1 MTDITVQNL
10 INYFSE
16 NNFDNFN
23 CGYTAGTAIA
33 ILLIFLLFTLRY
45 LIKSR
50 SKLKEVV
57 VYTGGGELRIASSAI
72 VDFIKIVASNIH
84 NITVSKVTIKKHRN
98 NIILNMKVEY
108 YVKECPLPELAD
120 ELRFAVLENLKNKL
134 GVENVSKI
142 NIKPVSISGT
152 SSSLIISN
160 YETK

>member
-1 MTDITVQNL
+1 MEDITVQNL

-33 ILLIFLLFTLRY
+33 FLLIILLFILHY

-50 SKLKEVV
+50 KKLKEVV
-57 VYTGGGELRIASSAI
+57 VHTHGGEIRIASSAI
-72 VDFIKIVASNIH
+72 VDFIKIIAENIH
-84 NITVSKVTIKKHRN
+84 NITVTKVAIKKQKN
-98 NIILNMKVEY
+98 NIILNMKVKY
-108 YVKECPLPELAD
+108 NVKERSLPDLAD
-120 ELRFAVLENLKNKL
+120 ELRSAVLENLKVKL

-142 NIKPVSISGT
+142 NINPDSISG
-152 SSSLIISN
+152 SGSHLISSN